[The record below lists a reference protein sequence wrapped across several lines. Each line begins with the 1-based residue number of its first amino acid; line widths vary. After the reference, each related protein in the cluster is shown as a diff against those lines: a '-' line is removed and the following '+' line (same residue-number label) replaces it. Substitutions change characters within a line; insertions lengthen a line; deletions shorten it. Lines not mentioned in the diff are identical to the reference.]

1 MPAEVLRDPLALKL
15 SLPGEATAVLVI
27 GDSPNP
33 KLAAD
38 LTEGLA
44 ASVHPHGPLAKL
56 TTVKS
61 FAYTLR
67 RMVRELAEDGFT
79 GSAAELTRT
88 VLGAFWLRSHHLV
101 EYRTR
106 TILRAFDT
114 RHQALAEPV
123 RQMVFGTNCTRPALN
138 RPLPP
143 YAPDEWTRLI
153 DLCKQEVRRLREE
166 QQAMVALAEDG
177 QDPAVGGWSEANGA
191 WLMLRMG
198 PVTRTEV
205 AAHLGITPDLF
216 TKRHR
221 GIERVGSSLLPSHKD
236 TVPHMLLLAAWT
248 GIVPDGL
255 TALEMPGVRWAG
267 RQATLLSYTKGRT
280 AEESLV
286 LSLRASR
293 LLEQWLRHGAQLRR
307 HAPAELA
314 EHVWLVTRQGKLARA
329 AFEEYM
335 MRAWVKAHDLR
346 GDDGQLLRI
355 DRRRLRTTFIAQRGQ
370 RQWSPRATIDPNHSP
385 EAELLS
391 ADRHRPG
398 FRPWGKRSP
407 RVVSG
412 APARPQVVI
421 KTKPLDDDVL
431 RPLLTACVHLVD
443 VLGPHIVPL
452 RTTLQAERE
461 ARRNVD
467 WSRNLRDAE
476 GLASLVDAHLRTDQP
491 LPRLEGGQVTKRL
504 RSGWDPKDPLL
515 DVNFQQLLRPTGHRD
530 ISKALLV
537 QARTLLEEAVAA
549 VGTEYVWCRNAPDAP
564 RADTGELIP
573 WSLPLSNTGVD
584 SLIRVAGHAC
594 TVATSALT
602 GMRSSE
608 LMELTVGCRRTDDA
622 DGTGL
627 ARHRLVSKV
636 VKGRLWGGEMD
647 AWVVIEEVV
656 RVIALAEQL
665 TDARPGK
672 PLFGPFN
679 GFESNG
685 AMTWLRQWVASAAGR
700 RMGLDPIPDEPVHP
714 RRLRRTLSV
723 EMAARPGGLLATKVH
738 FKHLQVATSEG
749 YLRLPL
755 MVEDGLGAARTA
767 RRRCVS
773 NSAAPGPRQLL

>member
-1 MPAEVLRDPLALKL
+1 MGLAVDEGHVAELPSRPAEGWQSWGLDGEPLIPERMPVLFDDDFLFEDESGPRATRAVNAWLRT
-15 SLPGEATAVLVI
+15 LPSSGAP
-27 GDSPNP
+27 SPNSWRAYA
-33 KLAAD
+33 LAARD
-38 LTEGLA
+38 WLMHLRRHRVAVFGTRQELVAALGTYADRRLSGPLDERLEPASGELQVTALSRFYDWAESEGLA
-44 ASVHPHGPLAKL
+44 AAVPFTV
-56 TTVKS
+56 TTGKRMEQGRLVETRHNR
-61 FAYTLR
+61 ARLR
-67 RMVRELAEDGFT
+67 RPKPHVKVQYLESDFAVLFRYGLA
-79 GSAAELTRT
+79 
-88 VLGAFWLRSHHLV
+88 
-101 EYRTR
+101 
-106 TILRAFDT
+106 
-114 RHQALAEPV
+114 
-123 RQMVFGTNCTRPALN
+123 
-138 RPLPP
+138 
-143 YAPDEWTRLI
+143 
-153 DLCKQEVRRLREE
+153 
-166 QQAMVALAEDG
+166 
-177 QDPAVGGWSEANGA
+177 
-191 WLMLRMG
+191 
-198 PVTRTEV
+198 
-205 AAHLGITPDLF
+205 
-216 TKRHR
+216 
-221 GIERVGSSLLPSHKD
+221 
-236 TVPHMLLLAAWT
+236 
-248 GIVPDGL
+248 
-255 TALEMPGVRWAG
+255 MPGVRWAG

-431 RPLLTACVHLVD
+431 RPLLTAYLHLVD

-476 GLASLVDAHLRTDQP
+476 RLASLVDAHLRTDQP

-584 SLIRVAGHAC
+584 SLIRVARHAC